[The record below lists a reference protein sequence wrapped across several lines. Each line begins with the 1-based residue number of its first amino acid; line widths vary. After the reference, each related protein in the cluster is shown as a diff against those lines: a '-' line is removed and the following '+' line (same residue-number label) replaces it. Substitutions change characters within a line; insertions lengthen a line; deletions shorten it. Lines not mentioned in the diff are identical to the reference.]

1 LYKTSSQEYG
11 SPWAQNNVRP
21 ENTNLK
27 KDVVPTYS
35 EIVGSLNDFK
45 RTERLIKDKV
55 IKEALEK

>member
-1 LYKTSSQEYG
+1 
-11 SPWAQNNVRP
+11 VRP